1 MADTYVRIPWQPL
14 KAFAKEVFLKLGMP
28 PGDAEI
34 EADVLLWANR
44 RGVDSHGV
52 VLIPWYVENVD
63 KGVMNPKPKIVVEK
77 ETPATLMV
85 EADRAFG
92 PPVSVWAMKKVMA
105 KAKKVGIGW
114 GIVKNLT
121 HQGAM
126 GYYALIAAE
135 AGMAGL
141 AIVTNPP
148 NMAPFGAKA
157 AGVHNSPIA
166 ISVPAKRHLPLILDM
181 ATSVVAAGKITVAI
195 DKGIPIPSGWALDK
209 DGNPTTDAKSAAIML
224 PFGGAKG
231 SGLAMMFECLSSV
244 LSGNPFIGPTLTA
257 GAFRADATKPTSADS
272 KWQRPAHLVRHIQNS
287 ALCTIDIATFTD
299 VETYKEHID
308 NLIDGIKGLPK
319 AEGVTEIFVPGEPEW
334 RTSEER
340 TKNGVPL
347 PDRTIENLRRVA
359 ERFKVKLPDGLTG

>member
-1 MADTYVRIPWQPL
+1 MADIYVRIPWQPL
-14 KAFAKEVFLKLGMP
+14 KAFAKEVFLKLGMS

-77 ETPATLMV
+77 ETPATLLA

-92 PPVSVWAMKKVMA
+92 PPVTVWAMKKMMA

-126 GYYALIAAE
+126 GYYALMAAE

-141 AIVTNPP
+141 TFVTNPP

-181 ATSVVAAGKITVAI
+181 ATSVAAGGKITVAI
-195 DKGIPIPSGWALDK
+195 DKNIPIPLGWALDK
-209 DGNPTTDAKSAAIML
+209 EGNPTTDAKKAAILL

-244 LSGNPFIGPTLTA
+244 MSGNPFLGPALMGAAPSTDA
-257 GAFRADATKPTSADS
+257 GKISDP

-287 ALCTIDIATFTD
+287 VICAIDIATFTD

-359 ERFKVKLPDGLTG
+359 ERFKVKLPNGLAG

>member
-14 KAFAKEVFLKLGMP
+14 KAFAKEVFLKLGMS

-52 VLIPWYVENVD
+52 ILIPWYVENVD
-63 KGVMNPKPKIVVEK
+63 KGVMNPKPKVVVEK
-77 ETPATLMV
+77 ETQATLLA

-92 PPVSVWAMKKVMA
+92 PPVTVWVMKKMME
-105 KAKKVGIGW
+105 KARKVGIGW

-126 GYYALIAAE
+126 GYYALMAAE

-141 AIVTNPP
+141 TFVTNPP
-148 NMAPFGAKA
+148 NMAPYGAKA

-181 ATSVVAAGKITVAI
+181 ATSVAAGGKITVAI
-195 DKGIPIPSGWALDK
+195 DKNIPIPLGWALDK
-209 DGNPTTDAKSAAIML
+209 EGNPTTDAKQAAILL

-244 LSGNPFIGPTLTA
+244 MSGNPFIGPALMGAAPHTDA
-257 GAFRADATKPTSADS
+257 GKISDP

-287 ALCTIDIATFTD
+287 VVCAIDIATFTD

-308 NLIDGIKGLPK
+308 NLIDGIKALPK

-340 TKNGVPL
+340 TKNGIPL

-359 ERFKVKLPDGLTG
+359 ERFKVKLPDGLAG

>member
-1 MADTYVRIPWQPL
+1 MGDTYVRIPWQPL
-14 KAFAKEVFLKLGMP
+14 KAFAKEVFLKLGMS

-77 ETPATLMV
+77 ETPATLLA

-92 PPVSVWAMKKVMA
+92 PPVTVWAMKQMME

-126 GYYALIAAE
+126 GYYALMAAE

-141 AIVTNPP
+141 TFVTNPP

-181 ATSVVAAGKITVAI
+181 ATSVAAGGKITVAI
-195 DKGIPIPSGWALDK
+195 DKNIPIPLGWALDK
-209 DGNPTTDAKSAAIML
+209 EGNPTTDAKKAAILL

-244 LSGNPFIGPTLTA
+244 MSGNPFLGPALMGAAPSTDA
-257 GAFRADATKPTSADS
+257 GKISDP

-287 ALCTIDIATFTD
+287 VICAIDIATFTD

-308 NLIDGIKGLPK
+308 NLIDGIKGLHK

-359 ERFKVKLPDGLTG
+359 ERFKVKLPNGLAG